1 MITSIAR
8 VITGVNIFIAKVA
21 AWAIIPLFG
30 LLMSAVVMRYLVEA
44 PAIWTS
50 ELAQMI
56 FGVYAVIGGGYLLTQ
71 RGHVNV
77 DIFYGQFSRRGKA
90 IADVATSFL
99 FFLFVLALLNEA
111 ISLAM
116 ESYEKGETTYST
128 WNPPIW
134 PVKMAL
140 PIAAILLLLQGVVR
154 LIADI
159 RVLMGLPVDEAAY
172 GVQAQDEGH

>member
-159 RVLMGLPVDEAAY
+159 RLLMGLPVDEAAY